1 RVICKQRRCAR
12 SRPSLHRD
20 AGPIRKDLA
29 VTVSADTAAGPVAKV
44 LGASHGAGEAS
55 RVQDALATHAAIPD
69 RLFERLLDGN
79 SHPLDD
85 AHAGYPLRS
94 VLSIRST
101 ACSRALLSAAWAAP
115 TMAFACRV
123 AIEASGE

>member
-1 RVICKQRRCAR
+1 MLAR
-12 SRPSLHRD
+12 SRPGLHPH
-20 AGPIRKDLA
+20 AGWIRRDLA
-29 VTVSADTAAGPVAKV
+29 VTVRADTAARPVAKV
-44 LGASHGAGEAS
+44 PGASHGAGEAG
-55 RVQDALATHAAIPD
+55 RVQDALATQAAIPD

-79 SHPLDD
+79 SHPPDA

-94 VLSIRST
+94 VLSSRST
-101 ACSRALLSAAWAAP
+101 ACSRALLAAPWAAP